1 MPTPF
6 DPAFQISNLFQKAK
20 PLDMRVYISEQ
31 EKFSDCNSEGVFIWH
46 ETNIPYAVWGPQS
59 TRSLSWKHY
68 PYEAL
73 KHNGSLYAQVSFA
86 TSEDA
91 WNESL
96 GSGTEIRLRLSEET
110 DGKIYPILI
119 AKHDVMDWTCTR
131 RWLNLPVGLSMEHE
145 IYKSAN
151 TLRSYYQIGGKLMDF
166 IIALHGSKA
175 VKTFCS
181 RMHFSLGA
189 GCSATEGLVGRVLE
203 VDLQAG
209 DGGSADTCYTYSY
222 SECALVAV
230 SLEGNIVATMWG
242 WISLNSSYYTW
253 LRDQKSR
260 EISGFKRAYSVQ

>member
-1 MPTPF
+1 
-6 DPAFQISNLFQKAK
+6 
-20 PLDMRVYISEQ
+20 
-31 EKFSDCNSEGVFIWH
+31 
-46 ETNIPYAVWGPQS
+46 
-59 TRSLSWKHY
+59 
-68 PYEAL
+68 
-73 KHNGSLYAQVSFA
+73 
-86 TSEDA
+86 
-91 WNESL
+91 
-96 GSGTEIRLRLSEET
+96 
-110 DGKIYPILI
+110 
-119 AKHDVMDWTCTR
+119 MDWTCTR